1 MNQCRSSSIA
11 DFSKRHGWSPV
22 TTYRL
27 IKSGSLRARK
37 VGRRTVI
44 LDEDERLFL
53 ADLPTINSDAIP
65 A

>member
-1 MNQCRSSSIA
+1 MTEYRSSSIA
-11 DFSKRHGWSPV
+11 DFSKRHGWSEV

-27 IKSGSLRARK
+27 IRAGDLRAVK

-44 LDEDERLFL
+44 LDEDERAFL
-53 ADLPTINSDAIP
+53 ASLPALKSIA